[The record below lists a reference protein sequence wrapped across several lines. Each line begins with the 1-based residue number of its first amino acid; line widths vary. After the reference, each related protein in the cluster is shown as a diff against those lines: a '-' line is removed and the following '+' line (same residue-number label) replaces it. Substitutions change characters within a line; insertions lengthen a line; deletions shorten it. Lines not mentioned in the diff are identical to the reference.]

1 MGIIYRDIGVCI
13 LMTGRDTD
21 VASRGTVMMV
31 ILSVVTL
38 QGVLTEVCKVFNME
52 M

>member
-1 MGIIYRDIGVCI
+1 MTWSDI
-13 LMTGRDTD
+13 D
-21 VASRGTVMMV
+21 VACSGAVMVV